1 MTRLQGQPAPT
12 DEELIRLLL
21 RVLAGA
27 VALVMA
33 LGVAAA
39 AARMADP
46 EPVAA
51 PAPAGEASKT
61 AGPPPGR
68 LVGPY
73 LQARTRELAGARG
86 VRSAVVSFA
95 RYQDPPAAR
104 RSLTS
109 AGVKIHSLLLAVPG
123 GPLGEVAP
131 ATDSVNEFLRRQ
143 RAEALAE
150 KRAIEELLPTVKDQ
164 DFIDQYT
171 ADLARV
177 TSVARWLERP
187 GPLVYGAVVSGP
199 AEQLQS
205 LARRSEVRLVDVAAA
220 AKAPEPGTARALR
233 PEETVTAGEPAGRP
247 ASAGTG
253 GG

>member
-1 MTRLQGQPAPT
+1 MTQLQGQPAPT

-21 RVLAGA
+21 RVMAGA
-27 VALVMA
+27 VALVLA

-39 AARMADP
+39 AARLGDP
-46 EPVAA
+46 EPVDA
-51 PAPAGEASKT
+51 PAVAGGASET

-68 LVGPY
+68 LVGLY
-73 LQARTRELAGARG
+73 LQSRTRELAGVRG
-86 VRSAVVSFA
+86 ARSAVVSFA
-95 RYQDPPAAR
+95 RYLEPAVAR

-109 AGVKIHSLLLAVPG
+109 AGVEVHSLLLAVPG

-150 KRAIEELLPTVKDQ
+150 KRALEELLPTLQDQ

-205 LARRSEVRLVDVAAA
+205 LARRPDVRMVDVAAA
-220 AKAPEPGTARALR
+220 SRPPEPGTARALR
-233 PEETVTAGEPAGRP
+233 PEETVRAGDPAGRP
-247 ASAGTG
+247 APANTG
-253 GG
+253 RG